1 MTFKD
6 AGNITIDFG
15 TSVYKA
21 YNGSSIDTIATTD
34 MGLLALFDGMK
45 WHVIKNTRQK
55 QAVNIYLSD
64 QDVKEDLNI
73 LLTSLDREDECQK

>member
-6 AGNITIDFG
+6 ASNVVIDFG
-15 TSVYKA
+15 TSVYKS
-21 YNGSSIDTIATTD
+21 YNGQSIDTIATTD

-45 WHVIKNTRQK
+45 WCVIKNTRQK
-55 QAVNIYLSD
+55 QAIDIYLSD
-64 QDVKEDLNI
+64 QDVKEDLNM